1 MDTNVLFIW
10 DVRKELQDYL
20 QKGLAECE
28 DVQLIFPSDTRGETF
43 LHHAP
48 YAHIIV
54 GWRPTE
60 KLLKN
65 AEKLSLFINPG
76 VGVQHL
82 IDLFRNTTRERQIT
96 LVNGHGNTYFAAQ
109 HTVAL
114 LLALMNKV
122 IPHHK
127 WMADGQWRKGDED
140 AISLPLRERVVGFL
154 GYGAVN
160 SKVHR
165 FLAGFDVSF
174 AALRTNWENQQ
185 EHIPSPLKKFT
196 PAEIHQFLKDI
207 DILIIAVP
215 QTSLTKDLI
224 AEKELTLLGRN
235 GLLVNVARGVVVN
248 ENDLFHALKEGIIG
262 GAALDVWYEYRPKP
276 EEDGRKYPYHL
287 PFHTLNNVVLSSHRA
302 ASPFNDLKRWDEVIE
317 NIKRYSKGIKEFLNV
332 VDLKREY

>member
-10 DVRKELQDYL
+10 DVRKELQDYFRN
-20 QKGLAECE
+20 GLAECE
-28 DVQLIFPSDTRGETF
+28 DVQLMFPSDTKEETF

-48 YAHIIV
+48 EARIIV

-60 KLLKN
+60 KLLKT

-82 IDLFRNTTRERQIT
+82 IDLFRNITKERQIT

-122 IPHHK
+122 IPHHN
-127 WMADGQWRKGDED
+127 WMVDGGWRKGDED

-174 AALRTNWENQQ
+174 AALRTNWENQR
-185 EHIPSPLKKFT
+185 EHIPTPIKKYT
-196 PAEIHQFLKDI
+196 PTELNQFLKDI
-207 DILIIAVP
+207 DILIVAVP

-224 AEKELTLLGRN
+224 AAKELTLLGRN

-248 ENDLFHALKEGIIG
+248 ENDLFHALKERIIG
-262 GAALDVWYEYRPKP
+262 GAALDVWYKYRPEP
-276 EEDGRKYPYHL
+276 EEKGRKYPYHL
-287 PFHTLNNVVLSSHRA
+287 PFHTLHNVVLSPHRA
-302 ASPFNDLKRWDEVIE
+302 ASPFNDLKRWEEVIE
-317 NIKRYSKGIKEFLNV
+317 NIKRYSKGTKEFLNV